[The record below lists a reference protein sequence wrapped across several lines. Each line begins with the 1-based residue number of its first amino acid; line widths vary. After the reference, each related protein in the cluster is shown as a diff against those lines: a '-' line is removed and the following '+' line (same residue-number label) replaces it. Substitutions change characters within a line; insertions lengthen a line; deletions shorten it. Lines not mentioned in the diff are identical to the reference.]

1 MLFHQSHN
9 ALPPSY
15 APHKPNPTPPAFPTL
30 ARPRPILRIGL
41 RAAAAAVRLAVDCA
55 VIAALLAAWAALFLA
70 PGLPPRT
77 SLPSPLTNGAINSF
91 NCSGLF
97 SIKIVKILICSA
109 GENSCRFSD
118 IILRLRLFLLSV
130 VTLYFLRILFN

>member
-1 MLFHQSHN
+1 M
-9 ALPPSY
+9 APSY
-15 APHKPNPTPPAFPTL
+15 APHPVNAAP
-30 ARPRPILRIGL
+30 PILGKAARIGL
-41 RAAAAAVRLAVDCA
+41 RALFTSERLASESA
-55 VIAALLAAWAALFLA
+55 FALAAFLTPALA
-70 PGLPPRT
+70 PLPTPNI
-77 SLPSPLTNGAINSF
+77 LPSPFTNGAINSF